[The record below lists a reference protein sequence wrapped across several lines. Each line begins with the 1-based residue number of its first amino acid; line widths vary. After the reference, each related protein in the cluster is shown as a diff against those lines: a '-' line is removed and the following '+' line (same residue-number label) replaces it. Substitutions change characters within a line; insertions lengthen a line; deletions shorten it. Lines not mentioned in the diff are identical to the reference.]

1 MSKQLIIT
9 IGTTNPPTYSSNPP
23 TVEVGGSVLFIL
35 QGRTDTVEL
44 DFTLEGVECS
54 PFDVNDFT
62 LDGSS
67 ALTAQ
72 KAKTVES
79 SARIGSYRF
88 KVLPP
93 GTPRPKGED
102 PDPPGT
108 VSGDVDVIPQTGGP
122 KDPAPSGG

>member
-1 MSKQLIIT
+1 MAQLTIT
-9 IGTTNPPTYSSNPP
+9 IGTTNPPTYSADPP
-23 TVEVGGSVLFIL
+23 TVEVGGSVLFVL
-35 QGRTDTVEL
+35 QGRADTVEL
-44 DFTLEGVECS
+44 DFTLKGVECS

-72 KAKTVES
+72 QSKTVVS
-79 SARIGSYRF
+79 SAQLGSYHFRA
-88 KVLPP
+88 LPP
-93 GTPRPKGED
+93 GSTRPKRED

-122 KDPAPSGG
+122 KDPSPSGG